1 MYNNWA
7 SCVLPA
13 PGMTRAVLKGS
24 QLKLQRS
31 YTGWPLGYM
40 RLTRVH
46 CSVFTVYKIGIS
58 CQHFKDFW
66 LSLKIGSSNHVGSSC
81 STTTGTEGNMEKWK
95 LITDMLDEGI
105 MGKFVF
111 GCFLTLWVV
120 VARSAAHDSGP
131 GNSPFLRLPRDSQPP
146 KCWLQDLKIWPNYE
160 NSPAGHLPSS

>member
-1 MYNNWA
+1 MCFTCTRNDKGGA
-7 SCVLPA
+7 ERVTAQTPEVLHW
-13 PGMTRAVLKGS
+13 
-24 QLKLQRS
+24 
-31 YTGWPLGYM
+31 WPLGYM